1 MNGKISKP
9 RPNPEEFGREVLWHL
24 CGARAE
30 MRILLNMFARHV
42 EPDISKADELYAD
55 WIKKAVE
62 TQQKFYDEGL
72 ERVGIPPSKE

>member
-1 MNGKISKP
+1 
-9 RPNPEEFGREVLWHL
+9 
-24 CGARAE
+24 